1 MSDNKRGR
9 RKGTPSLSTSITT
22 VIIVAVAAVITSVI
36 MSLNGSESTDTASKT
51 ERDLEVRYIDVGQ
64 GDSTLVLLPDGQNM
78 LIDAGTNSGAKSL
91 VKELKNSGI
100 EKIDY
105 LIATHPHE
113 DHIGGMDNV
122 INEFE
127 IGKIYMPK
135 IDSSQTPTTKT
146 YEDVLDAISE
156 KNLKITQGKGGD
168 RIIKGENLDVMFVAP
183 NSSEYSD
190 LNSYSIA
197 VKVVYG
203 KNSFLFMGDAEQDS
217 EKEVVDSGYDIE
229 ANVLKCGHHGSNT
242 ATSKDFVER
251 VSPKYAIISCG
262 KGNSYGHPNKE
273 TLDTLNEFG
282 VKIYRTDTDGTVTVK
297 SDGTKITIN
306 TER

>member
-1 MSDNKRGR
+1 MSDNKREC

-22 VIIVAVAAVITSVI
+22 VIIVAVAAVITSII
-36 MSLNGSESTDTASKT
+36 MSFNGSESTDITSKT

-64 GDSTLVLLPDGQNM
+64 GDSTLVLLPDGKNM

-91 VKELKNSGI
+91 VKELKSSGI

-135 IDSSQTPTTKT
+135 VDSSQTPTTKT
-146 YEDVLDAISE
+146 YEDVLDAVSD
-156 KNLKITQGKGGD
+156 KGLKISRGKGGD
-168 RIIKGENLDVMFVAP
+168 RIIKGENLDIMFVAP
-183 NSSEYSD
+183 NSSKYSD

-197 VKVVYG
+197 VKVIYG

-217 EKEVVDSGYDIE
+217 EKEIIDSGYNIE

-242 ATSKDFVER
+242 ATSKDFVEK
-251 VSPKYAIISCG
+251 VSPKYAVISCG
-262 KGNSYGHPNKE
+262 KKNSYGHPHEE

-297 SDGTKITIN
+297 SDGSKITIN

>member
-1 MSDNKRGR
+1 MSDNKREC

-22 VIIVAVAAVITSVI
+22 VIIVAVAAVITSII
-36 MSLNGSESTDTASKT
+36 MSFNGSESTDITSKT

-64 GDSTLVLLPDGQNM
+64 GDSTLVLLPDGKNM

-135 IDSSQTPTTKT
+135 VDSSQTPTTKT
-146 YEDVLDAISE
+146 YEDVLDAISD
-156 KNLKITQGKGGD
+156 KGLKISRGKGGD

-183 NSSEYSD
+183 NSSKYSD

-217 EKEVVDSGYDIE
+217 EKEIIDSGYNIE

-242 ATSKDFVER
+242 ATSKDFVEK
-251 VSPKYAIISCG
+251 VSPKYAVISCG
-262 KGNSYGHPNKE
+262 KKNSYGHPHEE

-297 SDGTKITIN
+297 SDGSRITIN

>member
-1 MSDNKRGR
+1 MSDNKRER

-22 VIIVAVAAVITSVI
+22 VIIVAVAAVITSII
-36 MSLNGSESTDTASKT
+36 MSFNGSESTDITSKT

-64 GDSTLVLLPDGQNM
+64 GDSTLVLLPDGKNM

-135 IDSSQTPTTKT
+135 VDSSQTPTTKT
-146 YEDVLDAISE
+146 YEDVLDAVSD
-156 KNLKITQGKGGD
+156 KGLKISRGKGGD
-168 RIIKGENLDVMFVAP
+168 RIIKGENLDIMFVAP
-183 NSSEYSD
+183 NSSKYSD

-217 EKEVVDSGYDIE
+217 EKEIIDSGYNIE

-242 ATSKDFVER
+242 ATSKDFVEK
-251 VSPKYAIISCG
+251 VSPKYAVISCG
-262 KGNSYGHPNKE
+262 KKNSYGHPHEE

-297 SDGTKITIN
+297 SDGSKITIN

>member
-1 MSDNKRGR
+1 MSDNKRER

-22 VIIVAVAAVITSVI
+22 VIIVAVAAVITSII
-36 MSLNGSESTDTASKT
+36 MSFNGSESTDITSKT

-64 GDSTLVLLPDGQNM
+64 GDSTLVLLPDGKNM

-135 IDSSQTPTTKT
+135 VDSSQTPTTKT
-146 YEDVLDAISE
+146 YEDVLDAVSD
-156 KNLKITQGKGGD
+156 KGLKISRGKGGD

-183 NSSEYSD
+183 NSSKYSD

-197 VKVVYG
+197 VKLEYG
-203 KNSFLFMGDAEQDS
+203 ETSFLFMGDAEQDS
-217 EKEVVDSGYDIE
+217 EKEIIDSGYNIE

-242 ATSKDFVER
+242 ATSKDFVEK
-251 VSPKYAIISCG
+251 VSPKYAVISCG
-262 KGNSYGHPNKE
+262 KKNSYGHPHEE

-297 SDGTKITIN
+297 SDGSKITIN

>member
-1 MSDNKRGR
+1 MSDNKTGR

-22 VIIVAVAAVITSVI
+22 VIIVALAAVITSIV
-36 MSLNGSESTDTASKT
+36 MSMNNSNSADVAKET
-51 ERDLEVRYIDVGQ
+51 ERDLEIQCLDVGQ
-64 GDSTLVLLPDGQNM
+64 GDSTLILLPDGKNM
-78 LIDAGTNSGAKSL
+78 LIDAGTNSGAKDL

-135 IDSSQTPTTKT
+135 VDSSQTPTTKT
-146 YEDVLDAISE
+146 YEDVLDAVSD
-156 KNLKITQGKGGD
+156 KGLKITQGKGGD
-168 RIIKGENLDVMFVAP
+168 KILKGKDIDVMFVAP
-183 NSSEYSD
+183 NSSKYIE

-197 VKVVYG
+197 VKLEYG

-217 EKEVVDSGYDIE
+217 EKEILDEGYDIE

-242 ATSKDFVER
+242 SSSKDFIKK

-273 TLDTLNEFG
+273 TLDTLNELG

-297 SDGTKITIN
+297 SDGIKITVN

>member
-1 MSDNKRGR
+1 MSDNKRER

-22 VIIVAVAAVITSVI
+22 VIIVAVAAVITSII
-36 MSLNGSESTDTASKT
+36 MSFNGSESTDITSKT

-64 GDSTLVLLPDGQNM
+64 GDSTLVLLPDGKNM

-91 VKELKNSGI
+91 VKELKSSGI

-135 IDSSQTPTTKT
+135 VDSSQTPTTKT
-146 YEDVLDAISE
+146 YEDVLDAVSD
-156 KNLKITQGKGGD
+156 KGLKISRGKGGD
-168 RIIKGENLDVMFVAP
+168 RIIKGENLDIMFVAP
-183 NSSEYSD
+183 NSSKYSD

-197 VKVVYG
+197 VKVIYG

-217 EKEVVDSGYDIE
+217 EKEIIDSGYNIE

-242 ATSKDFVER
+242 ATSKDFVEK
-251 VSPKYAIISCG
+251 VSPKYAVISCG
-262 KGNSYGHPNKE
+262 KKNSYGHPHEE

-297 SDGTKITIN
+297 SDGSKITIN